1 MSWDKDIKQLMRAQ
15 RCSNS
20 FINEVVRMVGTRDVD
35 WDDYGTQINTHEVSL
50 TLINLN
56 SGDTFKF
63 TLRD

>member
-1 MSWDKDIKQLMRAQ
+1 MLWDKDIKKLMRDQ

-50 TLINLN
+50 TLINSN